1 MNGAAMTTKD
11 KGRDRLLSGA
21 IPKPDHGKII
31 SSAWDAITSR
41 VWVMSYCMEEARQR
55 YADRR
60 QLLRQAG
67 ACIGLAVLRLIGG
80 HHA

>member
-1 MNGAAMTTKD
+1 MPRND
-11 KGRDRLLSGA
+11 KGRDRLASGA
-21 IPKPDHGKII
+21 TPKPDDGNII

-60 QLLRQAG
+60 QLLKQAG
-67 ACIGLAVLRLIGG
+67 ACIALAVLRMIGVR
-80 HHA
+80 HA

>member
-1 MNGAAMTTKD
+1 MTTND
-11 KGRDRLLSGA
+11 KGRNGSDRPTPSA
-21 IPKPDHGKII
+21 PDVRI
-31 SSAWDAITSR
+31 SIGIAAWKLAYSL
-41 VWVMSYCMEEARQR
+41 EEERQR

-67 ACIGLAVLRLIGG
+67 ACIGLAVLRGIGV